1 MIKFQDNARVGE
13 TKTTQDGYLVA
24 MSRVART
31 GIQDYL
37 AYELGMVGDHIVKV
51 YRPEDEVFSKDA
63 MASLTHAP
71 VTINH
76 PAEMVD
82 ADNWKDLAVGE
93 VGEGVLRDGEWLSVP
108 LIVKD
113 SDGIQA
119 AKNTHREISMGYTA
133 VLDDAPE
140 GADYDKVMKNIQFNH
155 LALVP
160 RGRAGSEA
168 RIGDSA
174 DKWGA
179 APQQREVN
187 DMTTKAIVVGDE
199 AVQVPADVADKI
211 TAALDAAK
219 AEVAALN
226 ATIEAKDTTIGEL
239 KAECADAAA
248 KVMTDADVAKAVIER
263 KLVTD
268 KAAAFIDGFTDE
280 GQALA
285 DVKRAA
291 VRAKFGDEAAAADVT
306 DAEING
312 IFRVM
317 KAEPVADAAAKA
329 IEDSAK
335 AGAQSTVTDNGQ
347 SAYEARLA
355 NAWKGK

>member
-1 MIKFQDNARVGE
+1 MIKFTDTAEIGKRS
-13 TKTTQDGYLVA
+13 TKDGYLVA
-24 MSRVART
+24 MSKVART
-31 GIQDYL
+31 GVQDYL
-37 AYELGMVGDHIVKV
+37 ASELGMIGNHVVRV
-51 YRPEDEVFSKDA
+51 NRPEVEVFAKDA

-93 VGEGVLRDGEWLSVP
+93 VGEGVLRDGEWLAVP

-113 SDGIQA
+113 AKGIEVA
-119 AKNTHREISMGYTA
+119 GTTHQEISMGYTA
-133 VLDDAPE
+133 ELKDAPD
-140 GADYDKVMKNIQFNH
+140 GADYDLDMTKIRFNH

-174 DKWGA
+174 HNWGA

-199 AVQVPADVADKI
+199 AVNVPADVADKI
-211 TAALDAAK
+211 TAAMDAVAAKLEAAK
-219 AEVAALN
+219 AA
-226 ATIEAKDTTIGEL
+226 IEARDTTIGEL
-239 KAECADAAA
+239 KAENAETAKKVMSDADIAAA
-248 KVMTDADVAKAVIER
+248 VVARKA
-263 KLVTD
+263 VTD
-268 KAAAFIDGFTDE
+268 KAAEFTEAFKDE
-280 GQALA
+280 GQSLA
-285 DVKRAA
+285 DIKREA
-291 VRAKFGDEAAAADVT
+291 VRSMYGDEAAATEVS

-317 KAEPVADAAAKA
+317 EPKKVN
-329 IEDSAK
+329 DSARDVLK
-335 AGAQSTVTDNGQ
+335 DG
-347 SAYEARLA
+347 
-355 NAWKGK
+355 KGKQKESDTDAVLKKYMKKEAK